1 MNLFGYMHHIYVS
14 LEFALSLE
22 GHIALIPTL
31 LVGTTKVRSIEVDFE
46 RLIIVVEH
54 ISVLIA
60 TEVTRQM
67 HTVEVLSKDDI
78 VEEEFFAKVTPRM
91 WQDLGSLITCR
102 VTVFD
107 MITQLLNMV
116 DALLAD
122 EHCATLETNK
132 AECLLMCFFHV
143 APQAFIIREMLFRR
157 TITN

>member
-1 MNLFGYMHHIYVS
+1 
-14 LEFALSLE
+14 
-22 GHIALIPTL
+22 
-31 LVGTTKVRSIEVDFE
+31 
-46 RLIIVVEH
+46 
-54 ISVLIA
+54 
-60 TEVTRQM
+60 M

-143 APQAFIIREMLFRR
+143 APQAFIIREMLFCR